1 MRFLRQH
8 SLIFFITILVL
19 TGMACQAA
27 TNFQTTGTPINLPAN
42 NSANTDELIEAAVA
56 TAVAEENGNNAAP
69 VINSQLAPADAD
81 LQSRLIEIYQ
91 RLNPSVV
98 HIFVLDEQG
107 QIFGSGSGFVLDNEG
122 NIVTNNHVVA
132 SNTTIE
138 VVFASGERRR
148 AEIAGLD
155 VDSDLAVITVNDLPA
170 DAPPIPLGDSS
181 ELNVGEFVITIGN
194 PFGEA
199 GSMSVGIVS
208 GLGRTLSSQ
217 HILPGG
223 GTFSI
228 PQVIQTDAAIN
239 PGNSG
244 GPLLNLQGEVVGVNS
259 AIQTN
264 TGTNSGVGFS
274 IPVNAVRNIAP
285 DLIAN
290 GRYVYSFMGISM
302 TTNPFT
308 LNELEFY
315 NVPPNGVYIILVGD
329 DTPAEKAGLIGAG
342 SNTDRT
348 PLPGSDYITA
358 VNGVLVRTSDEL
370 LSYLVFETKP
380 NETIE
385 LTIIRDGE
393 EMTLPFTLGERP

>member
-8 SLIFFITILVL
+8 SLIFFITLLIL
-19 TGMACQAA
+19 TGIACQAA
-27 TNFQTTGTPINLPAN
+27 TNYQTTGTPINIPAN
-42 NSANTDELIEAAVA
+42 NRSDADELIEEAVA
-56 TAVAEENGNNAAP
+56 TAVAQEGSSNAAP
-69 VINSQLAPADAD
+69 IINSQLAPADAD

-132 SNTTIE
+132 NGALIE

-155 VDSDLAVITVNDLPA
+155 VDSDLAVITVDDLPA
-170 DAPPIPLGDSS
+170 DASPIPLGDSS
-181 ELNVGEFVITIGN
+181 QLNVGEFVITIGN

-199 GSMSVGIVS
+199 GSMSVGIIS
-208 GLGRTLSSQ
+208 GLGRTLGSQ

-223 GTFSI
+223 GRFSI

-285 DLIAN
+285 DLITN
-290 GRYVYSFMGISM
+290 GRYIYAYMGISM

-308 LNELEFY
+308 LDQLTFY
-315 NVPPNGVYIILVGD
+315 NVPSNGVYIISVGD
-329 DTPAEKAGLIGAG
+329 GTPADHAGLIGAG
-342 SNTDRT
+342 VDNSNT
-348 PLPGSDYITA
+348 PLQGSDYITA
-358 VNGVLVRTSDEL
+358 VNNVPVRTSDEL
-370 LSYLVFETKP
+370 LSYLVFETNP

-393 EMTLPFTLGERP
+393 EIMLPFTLGERP

>member
-1 MRFLRQH
+1 MRILRQH
-8 SLIFFITILVL
+8 PLVFFITVLVL

-42 NSANTDELIEAAVA
+42 NSADTDELIAEAVA
-56 TAVAEENGNNAAP
+56 TAVAEESSSNAAP
-69 VINSQLAPADAD
+69 IINSQLSAADAD
-81 LQSRLIEIYQ
+81 LQSKLIEIYQ

-107 QIFGSGSGFVLDNEG
+107 QIFGSGSGFVIDNEG

-132 SNTTIE
+132 NSALIE

-148 AEIAGLD
+148 AEIVGLD
-155 VDSDLAVITVNDLPA
+155 VDSDLAVITVDDLPA

-181 ELNVGEFVITIGN
+181 QLNVGEFVITIGN
-194 PFGEA
+194 PFGEE

-208 GLGRTLSSQ
+208 GLGRTLGSQ
-217 HILPGG
+217 RILPGG
-223 GTFSI
+223 GRFSI

-302 TTNPFT
+302 TSSPFT
-308 LNELEFY
+308 LDQLEFY
-315 NVPPNGVYIILVGD
+315 NVPPNGVYIITVGEG
-329 DTPAEKAGLIGAG
+329 TPAEKASLIGAG
-342 SNTDRT
+342 LDNSNT

-358 VNGVLVRTSDEL
+358 VNGSPVKTSDEL

-385 LTIIRDGE
+385 LTLIRDGE